1 MKDVTASNFGLLIAY
16 LAPGFTTLWGLS
28 HFSPTLRSW
37 LGSAASTQ
45 PTVGGF
51 LYVTV
56 ASVAVGLTVSAVRWA
71 MIDTLHHS
79 TGVAQ
84 PDWDFAKLRES
95 VVGFNVLNELYYRY
109 YQFYANMLVAVLL
122 LYFGRRAASGWA
134 SPVDWEDAGFA
145 VIELILFA
153 GSRDTLVK
161 YYRRTEQLLR
171 PTPRPSSLLAWFGKP
186 LFQLFEKRRQRRT
199 QRMQNRP

>member
-37 LGSAASTQ
+37 LGSAASSQ

-71 MIDTLHHS
+71 IIDTLHHS
-79 TGVAQ
+79 TGVTQ
-84 PDWDFAKLRES
+84 PDWDFAKLRDS

-109 YQFYANMLVAVLL
+109 YQFYAL
-122 LYFGRRAASGWA
+122 
-134 SPVDWEDAGFA
+134 
-145 VIELILFA
+145 
-153 GSRDTLVK
+153 
-161 YYRRTEQLLR
+161 
-171 PTPRPSSLLAWFGKP
+171 
-186 LFQLFEKRRQRRT
+186 
-199 QRMQNRP
+199 